1 MKNYIL
7 ASTRSSFIKFTKFT
21 TSRSSQAY
29 SILISHFRS
38 TIFCNESEEASK
50 LIILFA
56 HN

>member
-56 HN
+56 LN